1 MMAIHPDQAST
12 RPHNARLEALG
23 TMASG
28 IAHEINTPI
37 QFIGDNLQ
45 FISDSF
51 LTIDQLLKSYAKLH
65 DAARAADILGAE
77 SEELANALDDAELDF
92 LREELPGAID
102 QSLSGIQQ
110 VARIASAMKTFA
122 RRGSAEREMADINQ
136 AIDMTAAISRNEWKY
151 DADLDLSLD
160 PTLPKIACHIG
171 ELSQVWLNLIVNA
184 AHAIR
189 AKADLSRGL
198 ITITTSQRDG
208 MIDVAISDNGTGI
221 PDDTRDRVF
230 EPFFSTKP
238 VGEGSGQGLAICRNI
253 VVQQHGGYMELWT
266 EVGQGSRF
274 TVSLPLQPER
284 AAPVSNEEAL
294 A

>member
-1 MMAIHPDQAST
+1 MAAHLDQASR

-51 LTIDQLLKSYAKLH
+51 ETIDQLLQRYAKLH
-65 DAARAADILGAE
+65 DAVSAIEALGAE
-77 SEELANALDDAELDF
+77 SKALAEAVEDAELDF

-122 RRGSAEREMADINQ
+122 RRGSNEKEVSDINQ
-136 AIDMTAAISRNEWKY
+136 AIDLTAAISRNEWKY
-151 DADLDLSLD
+151 DADLELSLD
-160 PTLPKIACHIG
+160 PALPKVPCHIG

-189 AKADLSRGL
+189 SKPDLPRGL
-198 ITITTSQRDG
+198 ITVTTSAGDG
-208 MIDVAISDNGTGI
+208 MIDVTITDNGTGMSE
-221 PDDTRDRVF
+221 DVRARVF
-230 EPFFSTKP
+230 EPFFSTKES
-238 VGEGSGQGLAICRNI
+238 GEGSGQGLAICQAI
-253 VVQQHGGYMELWT
+253 VTEQHGGDIALWT
-266 EVGQGSRF
+266 RDGEGSRF
-274 TVSLPLQPER
+274 TVRLPIR
-284 AAPVSNEEAL
+284 AETAVPASSEEAL

>member
-1 MMAIHPDQAST
+1 MVEHPDQAS
-12 RPHNARLEALG
+12 RGPHNARLEALG

-51 LTIDQLLKSYAKLH
+51 ETLDQLLQRYTRLH
-65 DAARAADILGAE
+65 EAANAIEALSAE
-77 SEELANALDDAELDF
+77 SKALAEAIEDAELDF
-92 LREELPGAID
+92 LREELPSAID

-122 RRGSAEREMADINQ
+122 RRGSNEKEFADINQ
-136 AIDMTAAISRNEWKY
+136 AIDLTAAISRNEWKY
-151 DADLDLSLD
+151 DADLELSLD
-160 PTLPKIACHIG
+160 PDLPKVACNIG

-189 AKADLSRGL
+189 AKPDLPRGL
-198 ITITTSQRDG
+198 ITVTTSSGDG
-208 MIDVAISDNGTGI
+208 MIDVTIADNGTGMS
-221 PDDTRDRVF
+221 DDVRARVF
-230 EPFFSTKP
+230 EPFFSTKEA
-238 VGEGSGQGLAICRNI
+238 GEGSGQGLAISRTI
-253 VVQQHGGYMELWT
+253 IAEQHGGDIALWT
-266 EVGQGSRF
+266 EAGQGSRF
-274 TVSLPLQPER
+274 TVRLPIKAET
-284 AAPVSNEEAL
+284 AVSATSEEAL